1 MSVEIGETFIDYRL
15 LKVLDKAS
23 DAGIFE
29 DIAVAGENEDRYV
42 SELAARMTALD
53 QKSVF
58 IALVMFVENHKET
71 VVKTL
76 DYLNKAYKS
85 QEGRNRETD

>member
-1 MSVEIGETFIDYRL
+1 MSVEIGETLIDYDL
-15 LKVLDKAS
+15 LKVLDKAEKC
-23 DAGIFE
+23 GVFK
-29 DIAVAGENEDRYV
+29 DIAVKGENENRYV

-58 IALVMFVENHKET
+58 IALVMFVGNHKET

-76 DYLNKAYKS
+76 DYLNKAHKA
-85 QEGRNRETD
+85 QEGK